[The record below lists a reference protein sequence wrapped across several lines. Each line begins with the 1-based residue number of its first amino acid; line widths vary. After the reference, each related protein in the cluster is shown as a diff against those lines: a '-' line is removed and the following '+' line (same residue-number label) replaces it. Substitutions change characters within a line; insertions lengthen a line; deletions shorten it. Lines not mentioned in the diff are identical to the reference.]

1 MNYILIGILHQVKE
15 TTSLGA
21 AFAAGLAVG
30 VWKDLDE
37 LKALWNEEGRFETA
51 MDAEEREKNWSGWKR
66 AITKSMGWVEN

>member
-1 MNYILIGILHQVKE
+1 MNFILIGILHQVKE

-37 LKALWNEEGRFETA
+37 LKALWNEEGRFEPA